1 VDHHETRVPIL
12 NAAELILGGSRF
24 DGFTRIIGID
34 GPDCAGKSTL
44 ADAIVR
50 VSRGTTEIVHGD
62 DFLFPA
68 EVRAGDV
75 GFEVATLM
83 CDYFDWERWFDA
95 VRAAIRRKPKA
106 VIVEGVFLAA
116 SPVAKLLTERV
127 WLELSPTE
135 VFARAIARDSGVIG
149 DANWVE
155 RHYREQCLPAQRIYQ
170 RFFRPR
176 LTSDWVLDTSGGDDR
191 VLIISRPE

>member
-1 VDHHETRVPIL
+1 MDHHGTRVPIL
-12 NAAELILGGSRF
+12 SAAKLILGGSRLE
-24 DGFTRIIGID
+24 GLVRIIGID

-44 ADAIVR
+44 AEAIAR
-50 VSRGTTEIVHGD
+50 VSRGTVEIVHGD

-68 EVRAGDV
+68 ESRV
-75 GFEVATLM
+75 GEVEFEVATLM
-83 CDYFDWERWFDA
+83 CDYFDWDRCFDA
-95 VRAAIRRKPKA
+95 VREAIRRKPDA

-116 SPVAKLLTERV
+116 SPVATLLTERV
-127 WLELSPTE
+127 WLDLSPTE
-135 VFARAIARDSGVIG
+135 VFARAIPRDSGVIG

-176 LTSDWVLDTSGGDDR
+176 LTSDWVLDTSGGDDH
-191 VLIISRPE
+191 VVIISRPE